1 MRGADL
7 SFLPQLEEAG
17 VRYRDLAGR
26 VRPAEQILAAQGAN
40 HMRLRVWVDPP
51 AGYSDK
57 ARALALARRAK
68 RAGMKI
74 VLDPHYS
81 DFWADPGKQPIP
93 AGWPADLPGLTAKL
107 RAYTR
112 ALVREFADQGTP
124 VDILQ
129 IGNEITNGILW
140 PVGPALSQRRHPAV
154 GRVHHPPQ
162 GRHRRRAAGL
172 PRRIRRRS
180 CCTSTGAGRWA
191 TPAGSSTTSPRCGV
205 PFDIIGQSYY
215 PMWHGSIAE
224 LTANL
229 ADSVTRYGK
238 PVLLAEIS
246 YPWTFEDGDQR
257 GNIVTADSEL
267 PDEDRFPAT
276 PAGQAAFYEAIRRV
290 LLEVPDGRGLG
301 FLAWEPE
308 WIPGRRLAAGRRG
321 PERQPD
327 PVRLHR
333 PGAAVDPRLPPP
345 LSRPVGGRPE
355 PPDARRR
362 LRASRRDGPATTAPY
377 RGGRRTTSA
386 MTAPSGGV
394 PGRRRAVVDHQQPAV
409 LGRTRARPGPRRGRR
424 PRRRSARAPGSAPSP
439 RTICGISAR
448 AAPCQR

>member
-1 MRGADL
+1 MSHPLSRRALLTGAAGVAAASLTATPAGAAVRRPPASALSVRGADL

-17 VRYRDLAGR
+17 VRFRDLAGR
-26 VRPAEQILAAQGAN
+26 IRPAERILAAQGAN

-74 VLDPHYS
+74 VLDPHYA
-81 DFWADPGKQPIP
+81 DFWADSGKQPIP
-93 AGWPADLPGLTAKL
+93 AGWPTDLPGLTAKL
-107 RAYTR
+107 RDYTHS
-112 ALVREFADQGTP
+112 LVRAFADQGTP

-140 PVGPALSQRRHPAV
+140 PVGQLYLSDGTQQWDAFATLLKAAIAGARQGCRA
-154 GRVHHPPQ
+154 HPP
-162 GRHRRRAAGL
+162 
-172 PRRIRRRS
+172 RIMLHIDRGGKMGD
-180 CCTSTGAGRWA
+180 TRWFFDNITA
-191 TPAGSSTTSPRCGV
+191 QGV

-229 ADSVTRYGK
+229 ADSVARYGK

-246 YPWTFEDGDQR
+246 YPWTFADGDQR

-290 LLEVPDGRGLG
+290 LLAVPGGNGLG
-301 FLAWEPE
+301 FLVWEPE
-308 WIPGRRLAAGRRG
+308 WIPGVGW
-321 PERQPD
+321 Q
-327 PVRLHR
+327 
-333 PGAAVDPRLPPP
+333 PGAEAPNDNLTQFDFTGRALP
-345 LSRPVGGRPE
+345 SI
-355 PPDARRR
+355 
-362 LRASRRDGPATTAPY
+362 RAY
-377 RGGRRTTSA
+377 
-386 MTAPSGGV
+386 
-394 PGRRRAVVDHQQPAV
+394 
-409 LGRTRARPGPRRGRR
+409 RR
-424 PRRRSARAPGSAPSP
+424 P
-439 RTICGISAR
+439 
-448 AAPCQR
+448 